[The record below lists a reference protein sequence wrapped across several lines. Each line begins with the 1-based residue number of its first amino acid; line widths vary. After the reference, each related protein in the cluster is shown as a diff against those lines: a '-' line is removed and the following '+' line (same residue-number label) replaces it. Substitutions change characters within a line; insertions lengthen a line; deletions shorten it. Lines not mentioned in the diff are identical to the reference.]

1 MTNTLFEQAK
11 PLLEQLE
18 HHGYQ
23 AYYVGGCVRDYIM
36 ERPIHDIDITTSATP
51 DEVEAL
57 FDKTI
62 PVGKE
67 HGTINVVYQGEN
79 YEITTFR
86 AEAEYTDHRRPSE
99 VYFVRELYED
109 VKRRDFTMNALAMDT
124 DYQLHDYFNWR
135 TDIHHKVIRTVG
147 EAQERFDED
156 ALRILR
162 GLRFQAQLGFEIE
175 QATYTA
181 MKENCS
187 SLEYL
192 SVERVVVELRKL
204 LSGNETSRGYR
215 NMVEMEAF
223 NYLPYFNHY
232 DMNKM
237 QVVEPLAFTTF
248 LAILNVQQPLEMPL
262 AHLKISN
269 DEKKEVAKLTA
280 MIQALPSLT
289 TKKQLRTYIYDYGA
303 KEAKMCFQL
312 QESLIAND
320 IATASPLIFNMQ
332 TIEEIAQQLPIRQRN
347 ELDVTGKDLMSH
359 TGLKGG
365 KWVKHA
371 LRELELAVVNEQ
383 VINQHKALLEWMD
396 QHVEIQ

>member
-23 AYYVGGCVRDYIM
+23 AYYVGGCVRDYLM

-124 DYQLHDYFNWR
+124 DYQLHDYFNGR
-135 TDIHHKVIRTVG
+135 ADIQHKLIRTVG

-162 GLRFQAQLGFEIE
+162 GLRFQAQLG
-175 QATYTA
+175 
-181 MKENCS
+181 
-187 SLEYL
+187 L
-192 SVERVVVELRKL
+192 
-204 LSGNETSRGYR
+204 
-215 NMVEMEAF
+215 
-223 NYLPYFNHY
+223 
-232 DMNKM
+232 
-237 QVVEPLAFTTF
+237 
-248 LAILNVQQPLEMPL
+248 
-262 AHLKISN
+262 
-269 DEKKEVAKLTA
+269 
-280 MIQALPSLT
+280 
-289 TKKQLRTYIYDYGA
+289 
-303 KEAKMCFQL
+303 
-312 QESLIAND
+312 SLIH
-320 IATASPLIFNMQ
+320 I
-332 TIEEIAQQLPIRQRN
+332 
-347 ELDVTGKDLMSH
+347 
-359 TGLKGG
+359 
-365 KWVKHA
+365 
-371 LRELELAVVNEQ
+371 
-383 VINQHKALLEWMD
+383 
-396 QHVEIQ
+396 